1 METKI
6 CTQCGRE
13 LPIDQFHW
21 RSKAKGTRRSECK
34 ECHNNFMRQ
43 RYKDK
48 KDKVSDLKASLG
60 CVKCGDKRPYV
71 LDFHHKDP
79 SIKEDTVARMLSNA
93 YALERVM
100 EEIEK
105 CVCLCANCH
114 REFHYLEKEKGITLE
129 EYLS

>member
-1 METKI
+1 
-6 CTQCGRE
+6 
-13 LPIDQFHW
+13 
-21 RSKAKGTRRSECK
+21 
-34 ECHNNFMRQ
+34 MRQ
-43 RYKDK
+43 RYKNK

-60 CVKCGDKRPYV
+60 CAKCGDRRSYV